1 VFDAGYYEGLRGRA
15 TALLIEVEHSLPP
28 GQGAVMA
35 ELIDHNEPGV
45 AVEMITAILA
55 EAGAVITADQAGQ
68 VESLVR
74 DMGLD
79 ESVSRQ
85 ARGMVPGA

>member
-1 VFDAGYYEGLRGRA
+1 MLNAEYYEGLRGRA
-15 TALLIEVEHSLPP
+15 TALLIEVERSLPP

-45 AVEMITAILA
+45 AVEMITGMLA
-55 EAGAVITADQAGQ
+55 EAGVPITIDQAVQ

-85 ARGMVPGA
+85 TRAMVPRG

>member
-1 VFDAGYYEGLRGRA
+1 MFSAEYYEDLRGRA
-15 TALLIEVEHSLPP
+15 TALLIAVESDLPA
-28 GQGAVMA
+28 GQVDVLA

-55 EAGAVITADQAGQ
+55 EVGAEIAADQVGQ
-68 VESLVR
+68 IESLVR

-79 ESVSRQ
+79 DSVARQ
-85 ARGMVPGA
+85 ARALVSNA